1 MRADLHLHSTF
12 SDGSDTPSELVDRAH
27 EYGCSVIA
35 LTDHD
40 STEGVEEAL
49 IRAQAYGITLIKGV
63 EVSIPVKELGTFH
76 VLVYLPIGTK
86 TPLEE
91 RFGELRSQ
99 RQDRNERLV
108 TSLRDSGIEITLEMV
123 EAKAKEG
130 NVARP
135 HFAAVLIDLGVVA
148 TMDEAFDRYLGDTS
162 PFHIEKEGLSIGEL
176 LVLVEQSDAFAS
188 IAHPLTLRIDRGGLR
203 KMLYDLKDQGLFGLE
218 CHYSRYEPTVRED
231 LVALAKEVELSPTG
245 GSDYHGTFKVGLNPG
260 VGEGDL
266 CVPQGYVEHLLERL
280 NMK

>member
-27 EYGCSVIA
+27 QYGCDVIA

-40 STEGVEEAL
+40 STDGVAEAL
-49 IRAQAYGITLIKGV
+49 TRAETYGMTLIKGV

-76 VLVYLPIGTK
+76 VLVYLPTGTK

-108 TSLRDSGIEITLEMV
+108 RSLRDSGIEITLEMV

-135 HFAAVLIDLGVVA
+135 HFAAVLIDLGVVE
-148 TMDEAFDRYLGDTS
+148 TIDEAFDRYLGDTS
-162 PFHIEKEGLSIGEL
+162 PFYIEKEGLTIDEL
-176 LVLVEQSDAFAS
+176 LVLVERSNALAS
-188 IAHPLTLRIDRGGLR
+188 IAHPLTLRIDRAGLR
-203 KMLYDLKDQGLFGLE
+203 RMLYGLKDQGLFGLE
-218 CHYSRYEPTVRED
+218 CHYSRYEPRIRED
-231 LVALAKEVELSPTG
+231 LVELAMEVGLSPTG

-266 CVPQGYVEHLLERL
+266 SIPEGYVDYLLGRL
-280 NMK
+280 FV